1 MRAAPATRPEAQLD
15 AFAGTVAHDAT
26 TVDPAVVTATRVALI
41 GDPRRL
47 VRAAPHL
54 ADRAST
60 LKLFQTEGVWVLP
73 FDGRLGRAID
83 AVVGPVPSTLRWRV
97 AAAVAACNLRR
108 SVRDGWTRRHLQPQ
122 ISPSSA
128 TAVRSS
134 GYYRTLRR
142 SDVELISWPIAT
154 VVPAGIRTADG
165 VEHHVDVIVV
175 A

>member
-1 MRAAPATRPEAQLD
+1 MSPAPATTPEGQLD
-15 AFAGTVAHDAT
+15 AFAGTVVHDAT
-26 TVDPAVVTATRVALI
+26 TVDPAVVTAKRVALV

-47 VRAAPHL
+47 VHAAPHL

-73 FDGRLGRAID
+73 FDGRLGRVID
-83 AVVGPVPSTLRWRV
+83 AVVGPVPPALRWRV
-97 AAAVAACNLRR
+97 AASVAACNLRR

-122 ISPSSA
+122 VSPGTA

-134 GYYRTLRR
+134 GYYRALRR
-142 SDVELISWPIAT
+142 SNVELIGWPIAT

-165 VEHHVDVIVV
+165 VEHHVDVVVV